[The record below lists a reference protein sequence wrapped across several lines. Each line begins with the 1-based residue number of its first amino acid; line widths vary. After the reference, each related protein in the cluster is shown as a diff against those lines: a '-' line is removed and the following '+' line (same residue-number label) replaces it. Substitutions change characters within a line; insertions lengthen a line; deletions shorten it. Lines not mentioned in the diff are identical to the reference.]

1 VLTGLSGCS
10 GQMDVQC
17 CEDCLLVAENTRK
30 RVGVYSFEGKLL
42 RTFGKEGRD
51 SVGEGFGGC
60 CNPMNTFPA
69 DNGSVLTAESE
80 GYIKRFDKNGKFVE
94 LIAQAELSGGCKN
107 VAVASSRD
115 GKRIFL
121 MDLPGSKL
129 LIFEKKG
136 AASIAAN

>member
-1 VLTGLSGCS
+1 
-10 GQMDVQC
+10 
-17 CEDCLLVAENTRK
+17 
-30 RVGVYSFEGKLL
+30 
-42 RTFGKEGRD
+42 
-51 SVGEGFGGC
+51 
-60 CNPMNTFPA
+60 MNTFPA